1 MQYRNK
7 TFSVKDNIMPKVITM
22 FNLMEGDVKD
32 GDIVR
37 IPLTD
42 KEYTFA
48 QIFCYGH
55 LLAYFDYC
63 GNCDSSL
70 EEIVKSPVLFKS
82 EIYPTVI
89 GRRWTVIGHA
99 RISSEVMKPFYR
111 CLDMGAGHDLDEY
124 QIEYIDCS
132 DKETFDPSRRKKV
145 KKKDCDE
152 ARARVGPRSFWLIE
166 DELRERFLGLPPQSY
181 DDNGDLNKELKQFL
195 MSTIPG
201 SPAVIGEFGTLGND
215 QAQDWL
221 NGVLMPTED
230 LSALQEVLQSN
241 QTGYMQVDDCFE
253 ILAAAEVLLALM
265 GKGRKGTKELA
276 EEWLIGVRQKK
287 LHNSAEAKALVSK
300 ALTAIDRVL
309 DKDNSELFQL
319 MSAGAGV
326 PNPDWLNGVEDLKAR
341 LAKLGY

>member
-1 MQYRNK
+1 MPKAVSMLEMMKAKNGDILRIKLTDEKCAFAQLFCEGHFIAFFDYSGDCNVGDLKVLVNRTIAFIDYVHITAVRDGRWKIIGNLDILDELKK
-7 TFSVKDNIMPKVITM
+7 TF
-22 FNLMEGDVKD
+22 
-32 GDIVR
+32 
-37 IPLTD
+37 
-42 KEYTFA
+42 
-48 QIFCYGH
+48 QICRPEAD
-55 LLAYFDYC
+55 L
-63 GNCDSSL
+63 DSSDVWRL
-70 EEIVKSPVLFKS
+70 S
-82 EIYPTVI
+82 TVSCGKKI
-89 GRRWTVIGHA
+89 DWDEVNVSREQCTGIRR
-99 RISSEVMKPFYR
+99 
-111 CLDMGAGHDLDEY
+111 
-124 QIEYIDCS
+124 
-132 DKETFDPSRRKKV
+132 SR
-145 KKKDCDE
+145 
-152 ARARVGPRSFWLIE
+152 ATFWLIE

-300 ALTAIDRVL
+300 ALAAIDRVL

-319 MSAGAGV
+319 MSEGPGV